1 MSTAVN
7 QLEGK
12 LGIKLILWTPDKH
25 IYYMT
30 SRYPLE
36 YPQSCF
42 KWQKKSLRWEGEG
55 GKRGEKLGKKLKE
68 KKGRNGK
75 EKENHGEGESNRRRA
90 SISLKSPMPYPSP
103 TVTLK
108 LDFCCDSDL

>member
-36 YPQSCF
+36 YPRSF
-42 KWQKKSLRWEGEG
+42 VLS
-55 GKRGEKLGKKLKE
+55 GKKIFKV
-68 KKGRNGK
+68 GRGR
-75 EKENHGEGESNRRRA
+75 G
-90 SISLKSPMPYPSP
+90 
-103 TVTLK
+103 
-108 LDFCCDSDL
+108 